1 MYLLD
6 LLLADYVSAFI
17 QWGFLMA
24 FLYSLVSGIN
34 KADKSLI
41 YIAAIMMCSYI
52 FSDLLLILNNI
63 YLDWIIY
70 DLLTITILIA
80 AIFTSYV
87 LTSTASNYIILGLF
101 VNACLT
107 IAIYYDL
114 YVLNNIDEWW
124 LWSVYSIGV
133 NVIDLL
139 MIAVL
144 FINKDF
150 LGLIKLKRFIFNRN
164 VLQQNQI
171 DH

>member
-1 MYLLD
+1 
-6 LLLADYVSAFI
+6 
-17 QWGFLMA
+17 MA

-41 YIAAIMMCSYI
+41 YIAAIMMCSYT
-52 FSDLLLILNNI
+52 FSDLLPILNNI
-63 YLDWIIY
+63 YLDWILY

-150 LGLIKLKRFIFNRN
+150 LGLIELKRFIFNRS

>member
-1 MYLLD
+1 MYLVD
-6 LLLADYVSAFI
+6 LFLADYVWAFI

-41 YIAAIMMCSYI
+41 YIAAIMMCSYT
-52 FSDLLLILNNI
+52 FSDLLPILNNI
-63 YLDWIIY
+63 YLDWILY

-114 YVLNNIDEWW
+114 YVLDNIDEWW

>member
-1 MYLLD
+1 M
-6 LLLADYVSAFI
+6 
-17 QWGFLMA
+17 
-24 FLYSLVSGIN
+24 
-34 KADKSLI
+34 
-41 YIAAIMMCSYI
+41 
-52 FSDLLLILNNI
+52 
-63 YLDWIIY
+63 
-70 DLLTITILIA
+70 
-80 AIFTSYV
+80 
-87 LTSTASNYIILGLF
+87 
-101 VNACLT
+101 
-107 IAIYYDL
+107 YYDL
-114 YVLNNIDEWW
+114 YVLENIDEWW

>member
-1 MYLLD
+1 M
-6 LLLADYVSAFI
+6 
-17 QWGFLMA
+17 
-24 FLYSLVSGIN
+24 
-34 KADKSLI
+34 
-41 YIAAIMMCSYI
+41 
-52 FSDLLLILNNI
+52 
-63 YLDWIIY
+63 
-70 DLLTITILIA
+70 IA

>member
-1 MYLLD
+1 
-6 LLLADYVSAFI
+6 
-17 QWGFLMA
+17 MA

-63 YLDWIIY
+63 YLDWILY

>member
-52 FSDLLLILNNI
+52 FSDLPLILNNI
-63 YLDWIIY
+63 YLDWILY

-124 LWSVYSIGV
+124 FWSVYSIGV

-139 MIAVL
+139 MTAVL

>member
-24 FLYSLVSGIN
+24 FLYALVSGIN

-41 YIAAIMMCSYI
+41 YIAAIMMCSYT
-52 FSDLLLILNNI
+52 FSDLLPILNNI
-63 YLDWIIY
+63 YLDWILY
-70 DLLTITILIA
+70 DFLTITLLIA

-144 FINKDF
+144 FINRDF
-150 LGLIKLKRFIFNRN
+150 LGLIELKRFIFNRS

>member
-1 MYLLD
+1 
-6 LLLADYVSAFI
+6 
-17 QWGFLMA
+17 MA

-41 YIAAIMMCSYI
+41 YIAAIMMCSYT
-52 FSDLLLILNNI
+52 FSDLLPILNNI
-63 YLDWIIY
+63 YLDWILY
-70 DLLTITILIA
+70 DLLTITLLIA

-114 YVLNNIDEWW
+114 YVLNNIYEWW
-124 LWSVYSIGV
+124 FWSVYSIGV
-133 NVIDLL
+133 NVIVLL
-139 MIAVL
+139 MIAVI
-144 FINKDF
+144 FINNDF
-150 LGLIKLKRFIFNRN
+150 LVLIKLKRFIFNRN

>member
-1 MYLLD
+1 MYVD
-6 LLLADYVSAFI
+6 FILADYISAFI

-24 FLYSLVSGIN
+24 FLYCLASSIN
-34 KADKSLI
+34 NTNKSLL
-41 YIAAIMMCSYI
+41 YIASIMLFSY
-52 FSDLLLILNNI
+52 SMSEVLYMLSNVYLNFT
-63 YLDWIIY
+63 LY
-70 DLLTITILIA
+70 DLLTITVLLVVYFKTSSIKNCP
-80 AIFTSYV
+80 AI
-87 LTSTASNYIILGLF
+87 NYIVIGLTF
-101 VNACLT
+101 NSLLMLVM
-107 IAIYYDL
+107 YYDL
-114 YVLNNIDEWW
+114 YILENIDEWW

-150 LGLIKLKRFIFNRN
+150 LGLIELKRFIFNRS

>member
-1 MYLLD
+1 MYLVD
-6 LLLADYVSAFI
+6 LFLADYVWAFI

-24 FLYSLVSGIN
+24 FLYALVSGIN

-41 YIAAIMMCSYI
+41 YIAAIMMCSYT
-52 FSDLLLILNNI
+52 FSDLLLILNNL
-63 YLDWIIY
+63 YLDWILY
-70 DLLTITILIA
+70 DLLTITLLIA

-124 LWSVYSIGV
+124 FWSVYSIGV

>member
-1 MYLLD
+1 
-6 LLLADYVSAFI
+6 
-17 QWGFLMA
+17 MA

-41 YIAAIMMCSYI
+41 YIAAIMMCSYT
-52 FSDLLLILNNI
+52 FSDLLPILNNI
-63 YLDWIIY
+63 YLDWILY

-114 YVLNNIDEWW
+114 YVLDNIDEWW

>member
-63 YLDWIIY
+63 YLDWILY

-114 YVLNNIDEWW
+114 YVLDNIDEWW

-150 LGLIKLKRFIFNRN
+150 LGLIELKRFIFNRS

>member
-1 MYLLD
+1 MYLVD
-6 LLLADYVSAFI
+6 LFLADYVWAFI

-24 FLYSLVSGIN
+24 FLYALVSGIN

-41 YIAAIMMCSYI
+41 YIAAIMMCSYT
-52 FSDLLLILNNI
+52 FSDLLPILNNI
-63 YLDWIIY
+63 YLDWILY
-70 DLLTITILIA
+70 DLLTITLLIA

-87 LTSTASNYIILGLF
+87 LTSTASNYIIFGLF

-124 LWSVYSIGV
+124 FWSVYSIGV